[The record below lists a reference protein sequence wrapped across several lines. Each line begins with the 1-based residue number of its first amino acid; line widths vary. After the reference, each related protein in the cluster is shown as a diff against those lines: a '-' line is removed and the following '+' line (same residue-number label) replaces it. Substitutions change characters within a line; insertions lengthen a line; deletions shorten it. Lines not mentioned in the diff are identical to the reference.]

1 MLSPL
6 KIAGVVIAILV
17 AALGVMVAVQS
28 HRTEADIG
36 QFEARVSGLAKS
48 QPVPTWDATRL
59 SSLPAPVQ
67 RYLRFTFVDG
77 VPSYAVV
84 RLSASGQFRRPQTD
98 GFKATTARQVIAAG
112 TPALMFSATTP
123 IVPGVWARAYDYF
136 ANGQMEMK
144 AKILSTLTVV
154 D

>member
-36 QFEARVSGLAKS
+36 QCEARVSGLAKS

-59 SSLPAPVQ
+59 
-67 RYLRFTFVDG
+67 
-77 VPSYAVV
+77 
-84 RLSASGQFRRPQTD
+84 
-98 GFKATTARQVIAAG
+98 
-112 TPALMFSATTP
+112 
-123 IVPGVWARAYDYF
+123 
-136 ANGQMEMK
+136 
-144 AKILSTLTVV
+144 
-154 D
+154 